1 MLTYKRKLI
10 LTKAQERRVLSWIGV
25 CRMVYNMG
33 LEIKISAWKGKQLYV
48 SAYDLMKQVT
58 EIRKIE
64 WVKTLTRQRE
74 ALACA

>member
-1 MLTYKRKLI
+1 
-10 LTKAQERRVLSWIGV
+10 
-25 CRMVYNMG
+25 MVYNMG